1 MKGHGNGQVINFL
14 INKFLF
20 IKNTFFSKC
29 YFLAVLP
36 HCGVIFPFEFHISCG
51 IQYKSASSK
60 KKWIFQKIEIAII
73 LIIFQIFTLDGRFVS
88 SLDGFKSTLSMNE
101 IKDGTILYLVD
112 GRSNIIQ
119 KLEFM

>member
-1 MKGHGNGQVINFL
+1 VSFSRSSFILVVESNTNRLQVR
-14 INKFLF
+14 
-20 IKNTFFSKC
+20 
-29 YFLAVLP
+29 
-36 HCGVIFPFEFHISCG
+36 
-51 IQYKSASSK
+51 

>member
-1 MKGHGNGQVINFL
+1 VESNTNRLQVR
-14 INKFLF
+14 
-20 IKNTFFSKC
+20 
-29 YFLAVLP
+29 
-36 HCGVIFPFEFHISCG
+36 
-51 IQYKSASSK
+51 
-60 KKWIFQKIEIAII
+60 KKWIYQKIEIAII